1 MKYRL
6 LEKHGAALPLEIY
19 DSVVRSLYGDV
30 PTFVVGK
37 AASCLAMFLI
47 AYQTGSFAIWLLAA
61 SLSLVGVL
69 RLVSVVRFKT
79 LASRHQVL
87 DYNSLKR
94 AELNYL
100 VWAATYVTIMG
111 CICLVSMMVSEN
123 DTSHMVAITATLANV
138 MAISGRNFASPRVV
152 SWQTVGVSVPLLAGL
167 LFFGNTYHTLLAL
180 FLLPFMMSIHT
191 ISKRL
196 RRMLFDEVFS
206 AMENRLIA
214 ERFEVALQNAS
225 HGMAMIDADGHF
237 VVANE
242 RFDELLALPKNFEL
256 IGKTFDDLEGLSRT
270 GWRASVDGD
279 SVIEKLHLCL
289 LEGQKTRSRFVRADG
304 ATIEASL
311 NPMEEGAGVIVVED
325 ISEQVKSEN
334 EIRQL
339 ANFDPLTHLPNRRHF
354 ATMVEQVCGSGI
366 HARPFSLFFVD
377 LDNFKDINDS
387 LGHSVGDKLL
397 CAASLRMKSCL
408 PEDGLICRFGG
419 DEFVMIMPDLIDR
432 RDINQLAARLIEE
445 VSKPILINGSLI
457 IVGTSV
463 GIALCPENGNNLDQL
478 LKMAD
483 VALYDAKKKGRG
495 ESLFYSEQLGSEIRQ
510 RRQMEVEL
518 RRALERDQ
526 LTVYYQPLVD
536 IRTNRVST
544 CEALVRWNHPERG
557 TISPALFIPMAEE
570 IGIIS
575 KIGKFVLET
584 ATRECLHW
592 PSDVR
597 VAVNV
602 SSLQFRQSDVVE
614 DVSKA
619 LSMSGLPA
627 NRLEIEVT
635 ESAMVDD
642 LAETS
647 RVLRTLS
654 QSGVRISLDDFG
666 TGFSSLSYLHQLPLD
681 KVKIDR
687 SFVES
692 IRKDERS
699 LILLSGVT
707 RMAADLGLLVIVEGV
722 EEVEQLNILK
732 EKVHLDQVQGY
743 LFGKPMPSQDIRA
756 FIADNAGSQPDKGSR
771 IRSA

>member
-69 RLVSVVRFKT
+69 RLISVVRFKT
-79 LASRHQVL
+79 LASKHEVL
-87 DYNSLKR
+87 DYNSLKS
-94 AELNYL
+94 AEFTYL
-100 VWAATYVTIMG
+100 IWAATYVTIMG

-152 SWQTVGVSVPLLAGL
+152 NWQTVGVSVPLLAGL

-191 ISKRL
+191 IAKRL

-214 ERFEVALQNAS
+214 ERFKVALQNAS

-256 IGKTFDDLEGLSRT
+256 IGKTFEDLEGLSRL

-279 SVIEKLHLCL
+279 NVVERLHHCL
-289 LEGQKTRSRFVRADG
+289 LEGQKTRIRFVRADG

-354 ATMVEQVCGSGI
+354 ATMVEQVCGSGED
-366 HARPFSLFFVD
+366 ARPYSLFFVD

-387 LGHSVGDKLL
+387 LGHSIGDKLL

-408 PEDGLICRFGG
+408 PQDGLICRFGG
-419 DEFVMIMPDLIDR
+419 DEFVMIMPDLVDR
-432 RDINQLAARLIEE
+432 RDINHLANRLIEE

-483 VALYDAKKKGRG
+483 VALYDAKNKGRG

-518 RRALERDQ
+518 RRALERGQ
-526 LTVYYQPLVD
+526 LSVYYQPLVD

-544 CEALVRWNHPERG
+544 CEALVRWHHPERG
-557 TISPALFIPMAEE
+557 MISPALFIPMAEE

-584 ATRECLHW
+584 AARECLQW
-592 PSDVR
+592 PADVR

-635 ESAMVDD
+635 ESAMVED

-756 FIADNAGSQPDKGSR
+756 FIAENIGTQADGLNR
-771 IRSA
+771 VRSA